1 MSAPQCAETMSTAQ
15 TLAERYA
22 AIKAGLPAGV
32 TLVAVSKTRSASEVQ
47 ALYDLG
53 HRDLGEN
60 YPQELREKQ
69 PALPADIRWHFI
81 GHLQRSNVKYIAPYV
96 HLIHGVEDERLLD
109 EIEKR
114 ALGAGRVIDVLLQVH
129 IAQEETKHGL
139 SPDELRNALHT
150 WPWGNWP
157 HVRVRGLMG
166 MATLTGDR
174 EQVRTEFRTL
184 YALWSEV
191 RGTGVF
197 PAAEFSELSMGMSGD
212 ADMAVQEGSSMV
224 RIGTAIFGERSA

>member
-1 MSAPQCAETMSTAQ
+1 MEQS
-15 TLAERYA
+15 LAERYA
-22 AIKAGLPAGV
+22 AIKAGIPAGV

-53 HRDLGEN
+53 HRDFGEN

-69 PALPADIRWHFI
+69 PVLPADIRWHFI

-114 ALGAGRVIDVLLQVH
+114 AAAAGRVIDVLLQVH
-129 IAQEETKHGL
+129 IAQEATKHGL
-139 SPDELRNALHT
+139 SPEELRNAVRS
-150 WPWGNWP
+150 WPWGAWP

-166 MATLTGDR
+166 MATLTDDR
-174 EQVRTEFRTL
+174 DQVRSEFRAL
-184 YALWSEV
+184 HALWSEV
-191 RGTGVF
+191 RTMGVL
-197 PAAEFSELSMGMSGD
+197 PAAEFTELSMGMSSD
-212 ADMAVQEGSSMV
+212 ADLAIQEGTTMV
-224 RIGTAIFGERSA
+224 RIGTAIFGDRAAR